1 MTRTIANAVFNNECN
16 ILCALSFR
24 PKAQLCRAEVKRH
37 SDRSDAKHREVE
49 ESISIASPKANQK
62 VRFFYWKRH

>member
-1 MTRTIANAVFNNECN
+1 MPFLKSECN
-16 ILCALSFR
+16 ILYALSFR
-24 PKAQLCRAEVKRH
+24 PKARLCCAEVKRH

-62 VRFFYWKRH
+62 VKLIYSKRH